1 MLRFCSPAYI
11 YRAMTAAANGMNNM
25 NEPDLLST
33 VLSVD
38 DLKSVYCT
46 YITTGLSDYR
56 AT

>member
-1 MLRFCSPAYI
+1 
-11 YRAMTAAANGMNNM
+11 MTAAANGMNNM